1 MCLPI
6 IVGNRKSMNCK
17 AKSLAETSEISE
29 VAPQRLLT
37 VSNAPPPSDTRTLER
52 ALGSQIRQ
60 LRRRQNLS
68 VSDLA
73 SAAQISTGMMSKIE
87 TGQISASLSS
97 LQSIA
102 AALSVPMSAL
112 FAAFEDQRD
121 CSYVRADQGVIIE
134 RRGSKVGH
142 IYQLLGHALGGD
154 IMVEPYLITLQKEAA
169 PYTAFQHAGREF
181 IYMLTGLVDYR
192 HGDKVY
198 RLAPGDSLLFDSGA
212 MHGPETLLEL
222 PMTYLSII
230 VYQRDQT

>member
-1 MCLPI
+1 MD
-6 IVGNRKSMNCK
+6 RK
-17 AKSLAETSEISE
+17 AKATAADEAAATPS
-29 VAPQRLLT
+29 PKLLT
-37 VSNAPPPSDTRTLER
+37 VSDAPAGETRSLER
-52 ALGSQIRQ
+52 AIGSQIRQ
-60 LRRRQNLS
+60 LRRRLNLS
-68 VSDLA
+68 VADLA

-87 TGQISASLSS
+87 TGQISASLAS

-102 AALSVPMSAL
+102 AALSAPMTSL

-121 CSYVRADQGVIIE
+121 CSYVKASQGVVIE

-154 IMVEPYLITLQKEAA
+154 IAVEPYLIKLEKEAA

-181 IYMLTGLVDYR
+181 IYMLTGIVDYR

-198 RLAPGDSLLFDSGA
+198 RLEPGDSLLFDSSA
-212 MHGPETLLEL
+212 MHGPEALIEL

-230 VYQRDQT
+230 IYQRDRP